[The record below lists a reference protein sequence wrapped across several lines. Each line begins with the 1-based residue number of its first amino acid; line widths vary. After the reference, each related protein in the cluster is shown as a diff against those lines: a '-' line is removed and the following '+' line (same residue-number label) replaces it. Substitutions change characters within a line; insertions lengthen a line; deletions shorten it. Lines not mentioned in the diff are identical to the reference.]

1 MTPEQLE
8 WFDWMKQWTAYQYDV
23 ETGETVNP
31 TIPPPPPDD
40 D

>member
-1 MTPEQLE
+1 MTAEQLE
-8 WFDWMKQWTAYQYDV
+8 WHEWMKLWTKYQYDLAV
-23 ETGETVNP
+23 GETVNP